1 MNEFILVVGFR
12 EDTDDICK
20 SIRSGLNQIDSN
32 VSVQGFTCKW
42 ELENWLDENSSIIIH
57 SEKFRHDS
65 RIFFNGDIFAN
76 RTDYEDTFFWNKYYS
91 NNIKLLI
98 MSSSTRELEE
108 GSADI
113 VYDNLDFCKQILPKT
128 PKIILDFIDG
138 RFCNPL
144 EYSYLD
150 IIKQYQAS
158 VYHVKRDISSL
169 ELTQQ
174 SNRQLSEFIKRLV
187 KSNFNMIM
195 ESYLRM
201 VQN

>member
-1 MNEFILVVGFR
+1 MNDFILVVGFR
-12 EDTDDICK
+12 EDTNAICK
-20 SIRSGLNQIDSN
+20 SITSGLHQIDSN
-32 VSVQGFTCKW
+32 LSVQGFTCKW

-76 RTDYEDTFFWNKYYS
+76 RTDYEDTFFWNKYDS
-91 NNIKLLI
+91 KNIKLLI
-98 MSSSTRELEE
+98 VSSSTRELDE

-128 PKIILDFIDG
+128 PKIILDFTDG
-138 RFCNPL
+138 KFCTPL

-158 VYHVKRDISSL
+158 IYHVKRDITNPES
-169 ELTQQ
+169 TKY

-187 KSNFNMIM
+187 KSNYNMLM

-201 VQN
+201 IQS